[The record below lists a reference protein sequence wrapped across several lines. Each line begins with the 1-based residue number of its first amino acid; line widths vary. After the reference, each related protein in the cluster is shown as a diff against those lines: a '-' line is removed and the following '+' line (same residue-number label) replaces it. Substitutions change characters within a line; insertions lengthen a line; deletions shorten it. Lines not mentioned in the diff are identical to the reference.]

1 MKIPDKIFTSDR
13 LTNKKL
19 KNKIPVLLVTA
30 LVLLIL
36 ALTAALYHLPC
47 TEDDKFETF
56 TGKMFLSEVQG
67 NTLNLHYTLSDPS
80 SYGIRDYPV
89 TLGSMD
95 RNSHISSIALTENY
109 LASLNT
115 FSRKELSPKNQLTYD
130 ILTDYLKTC
139 QDGADYYLYQESLS
153 PTLGIQAQLP
163 VLLAEY
169 TFRTKRDIEDY
180 LTLLT
185 RIPDY
190 FQSIIEFEQEKS
202 RAGLFMSDTCVKDI
216 LEQCNSFVKSG
227 KNNYLKQ
234 IFDEQIDSFINLTE
248 DEKISYKQQNAK
260 ILSAYVLPAYENLM
274 SQLAKLMGT
283 GKNTGGLCYLP
294 QGKEYYEYLVHSTT
308 GDASSL
314 ESIEERIKQEII
326 SVYKELQTLLR
337 SESGLTSASLE
348 SFELQEPSEIL
359 SGLKQMSSLDF
370 PQVPDADCQIKYIHS
385 SLENYLSP
393 AFYMIPPIDDTASN
407 VIYINRASNYNAL
420 ELYTT
425 LAHEGYPGHLYQTVV
440 FESRNEEPLRSI
452 LSFGGYTEGW
462 ATYVEM
468 YAYDTWEE
476 DPQLASLYQKDRS
489 FMLGIA
495 SLLDIGIHYHGY
507 SRAQVAAFLN
517 KFGITEDTSN
527 SLYNAVLEAPAN
539 YLKYYVGYLNF
550 LDLRTYLE
558 NTLGDRFT
566 LMEYHARVLA
576 IGPCSFSVLK
586 EYLTDQEYL
595 QSISSCYNS
604 CR

>member
-1 MKIPDKIFTSDR
+1 MKISDKFFPSDS
-13 LTNKKL
+13 LPKKKL
-19 KNKIPVLLVTA
+19 KNKFPVLLITV
-30 LVLLIL
+30 LILLIL
-36 ALTAALYHLPC
+36 VLITALYQLPH
-47 TEDDKFETF
+47 TEDDKFEAF

-67 NTLNLHYTLSDPS
+67 NTLNLHYTLADPS
-80 SYGIRDYPV
+80 SYGIEDYPI

-95 RNSHISSIALTENY
+95 RDSHISSIALTENY
-109 LASLNT
+109 LATLNKFT
-115 FSRKELSPKNQLTYD
+115 CEELSPKNQLTYD
-130 ILTDYLKTC
+130 ILTDYLNTC
-139 QDGADYYLYQESLS
+139 RKGADYYLYQEPLS

-169 TFRTKRDIEDY
+169 SFRTRQDIEDY

-190 FQSIIEFEQEKS
+190 FQSIIKFEQEKS
-202 RAGLFMSDTCVKDI
+202 LAGLFMSDTCIKDI
-216 LEQCNSFVKSG
+216 LEQCNSFA
-227 KNNYLKQ
+227 KNEKENYLKQ
-234 IFDEQIDSFINLTE
+234 IFDEQIDSFTNLSE
-248 DEKISYKQQNAK
+248 DEKISYKQQNAD
-260 ILSAYVLPAYENLM
+260 ILSSYVLPAYENLM
-274 SQLAKLMGT
+274 GQLAKLMGT
-283 GKNTGGLCYLP
+283 GKNAGGLCYLP
-294 QGKEYYEYLVHSTT
+294 QGKEYYEYLVQSTT
-308 GDASSL
+308 GDDSSL

-326 SVYKELQTLLR
+326 SVYRDIQTLLK

-348 SFELQEPSEIL
+348 SFALQEPSQTL
-359 SGLKQMSSLDF
+359 NQLKQMITRDF
-370 PQVPDADCQIKYIHS
+370 PVSPEVGYQVKYVHS

-393 AFYMIPPIDDTASN
+393 AFYMIPPIDDTANN

-425 LAHEGYPGHLYQTVV
+425 LAHEGYPGHLYQTVT
-440 FESRNEEPLRSI
+440 FESLNEEPLRSI

-468 YAYDTWEE
+468 YAYDTWAE

-507 SRAQVAAFLN
+507 SRAQVSDFLG

-527 SLYNAVLEAPAN
+527 SLYNTILESPAN

-550 LDLRTYLE
+550 LDLRTYLK
-558 NTLGDRFT
+558 NILGDQFS
-566 LMEYHARVLA
+566 LKEYHARVLA

-586 EYLTDQEYL
+586 KYMTNQEYL
-595 QSISSCYNS
+595 KSILFWK
-604 CR
+604 